1 MITRSQRLRLAN
13 RIVWSASALLVVAL
27 LGGLLAWAVI
37 STQHASN
44 RRDAQI
50 ASLVQ
55 TVKDNDAAAAADRRT
70 ATRERRALQRKL
82 DASLAS
88 QDALLSYLRA
98 HGIRVPAKYFTTVER
113 RIVIRHHH
121 RARHHA
127 KRRHRSTSG
136 GSTSTA
142 PTGPGKSGPH
152 RHHGHG
158 RRHR

>member
-1 MITRSQRLRLAN
+1 MTGRQWRAAAN
-13 RIVWSASALLVVAL
+13 RIVWIGCAAMVAVLLI
-27 LGGLLAWAVI
+27 GLLSWSMVLLQRGTAHRDQQIDALVTEVHDI
-37 STQHASN
+37 SDS
-44 RRDAQI
+44 
-50 ASLVQ
+50 
-55 TVKDNDAAAAADRRT
+55 AAADRRT
-70 ATRERRALQRKL
+70 AARERRALQRKL